1 MPPRA
6 GPREVPPATG
16 VLAGLLNHRGSQLL
30 SAEPAFQ
37 SSQGTF
43 QSVQPFWS
51 SMPRGLFTNF
61 TTSPRLEFWYSQLA
75 FAVLMPVQPWLTF
88 ARPCDAADQGAAC
101 RNSPEL
107 VTRMAHLTSSMS

>member
-1 MPPRA
+1 M
-6 GPREVPPATG
+6 REA
-16 VLAGLLNHRGSQLL
+16 QL

-37 SSQGTF
+37 SSHETF

-51 SMPRGLFTNF
+51 SMPRGLFLNF
-61 TTSPRLEFWYSQLA
+61 TTSPRLEWWKSQSA

-88 ARPCDAADQGAAC
+88 ACPCEPTDHGAAC

-107 VTRMAHLTSSMS
+107 VTRMAHLTSLRS